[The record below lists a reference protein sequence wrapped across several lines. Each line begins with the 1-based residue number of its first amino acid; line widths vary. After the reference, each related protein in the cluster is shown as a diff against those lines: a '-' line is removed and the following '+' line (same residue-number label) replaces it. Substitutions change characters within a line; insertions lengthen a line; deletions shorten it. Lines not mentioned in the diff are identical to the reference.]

1 MHALERSLKNRINLC
16 RDALIKTRAP
26 PGDLFLLQ
34 LQFHSNFETGLPVE
48 LEYNVYWKE
57 LALSVATRSGE
68 ERLHCIQTLD
78 FQMIS

>member
-1 MHALERSLKNRINLC
+1 MPSSKLGPLQEICFYFNYSSTLILKQ
-16 RDALIKTRAP
+16 DFQWP
-26 PGDLFLLQ
+26 
-34 LQFHSNFETGLPVE
+34 